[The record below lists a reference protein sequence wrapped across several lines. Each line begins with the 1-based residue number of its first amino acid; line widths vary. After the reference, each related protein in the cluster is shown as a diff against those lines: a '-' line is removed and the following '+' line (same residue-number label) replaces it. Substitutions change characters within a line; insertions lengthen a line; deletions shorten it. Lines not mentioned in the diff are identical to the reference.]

1 MSRNARNEVLVGG
14 LLIVAAGVFV
24 WLAIQIG
31 AMQGLEKTLRV
42 TVRFDD
48 AAGLVPDSAVK
59 VAGVAVG
66 SVESIVVDHDA
77 AVATLE
83 LRTSAG
89 LRKDARAEI
98 RSRSLLGEKYL
109 ALSPQSRD
117 AALLADGDTIDDV
130 RQSMELDQIIAS
142 FGPLVAN
149 VNSEDVAAIVKS
161 AAAMTTAL
169 ETDVPEAVSAAKR
182 LIVRLEELGDLIP
195 GLKADVPAITRDLR
209 ELTASVEATMTK
221 ADGLIDELRAI
232 TADVDAVMHDVP
244 DVVKSAKKI
253 TADLEPGIDDL
264 ARAMERSDELVTK
277 LDTLAGRLEGL
288 DKAEIRRILREEG
301 VLVRLK
307 PLSQTEKERAPP
319 GFPAP

>member
-1 MSRNARNEVLVGG
+1 VSRNARNEVLVGG
-14 LLIVAAGVFV
+14 LLIVAAAVFV

-31 AMQGLEKTLRV
+31 AMQGLQQTLRV

-66 SVESIVVDHDA
+66 AVESIVVDHDE

-83 LRTSAG
+83 LRASAR
-89 LRKDARAEI
+89 LRRDIRAEI

-109 ALSPQSRD
+109 SLSPMSRE
-117 AALLADGDTIDDV
+117 APLLEDGDSIVDV

-142 FGPLVAN
+142 FGPLVEQ
-149 VNSEDVAAIVKS
+149 VRPEDVAAIVES

-169 ETDVPEAVSAAKR
+169 QADVPDAVSAAKR
-182 LIVRLEELGDLIP
+182 LIVRLEELGEIIP
-195 GLKADVPAITRDLR
+195 GLKADVPALTADLR
-209 ELTASVEATMTK
+209 RLTGSVEATVAK
-221 ADGLIDELRAI
+221 ADTLIEDLGKVAQE
-232 TADVDAVMHDVP
+232 VDGALDDVP
-244 DVVKSAKKI
+244 AVVASAKKI
-253 TADLEPGIDDL
+253 TAHLEPGMDDL
-264 ARAMERSDELVTK
+264 GRALEDSDELVAK
-277 LDTLAGRLEGL
+277 LDKLAGRLEGL
-288 DKAEIRRILREEG
+288 DEAAIRRLLREEG

-307 PLSQTEKERAPP
+307 PLSQSEKEKAPP